1 MKRIQERRKFA
12 DWQGSKPC
20 QMQRLQ
26 AFTAE
31 EHQEICQQI
40 LGAKFL
46 ETDEDRKGD
55 SQSSGCEGMSCG
67 EVGAES

>member
-1 MKRIQERRKFA
+1 
-12 DWQGSKPC
+12 
-20 QMQRLQ
+20 MQRLQ
-26 AFTAE
+26 AFAAE